1 MIAIDTS
8 LISNQ
13 WPLGLGVIGFLLTVI
28 TLMYSQNWH
37 KSLFNKLHIKHR
49 RASTSATP
57 PRSLSPSKK
66 VTDRSLNSTSKT
78 PSYYDA
84 LPPSRRFTLP
94 DVAKCIPPRF
104 GTILTSNNPS
114 AEHMAENKLPM
125 TQSYTLG
132 FETPKYTPMGF
143 STQEINAMGDF
154 PPYDILAGVPLPQP
168 YEGFNPEKAL
178 PRPYRPIRWQYHQT
192 MCNYKPEHYSKYTN
206 NVLAFQKMES
216 DWWLEIENTYC
227 SRIAERQG
235 LFKQYGKMVL
245 DYLPGSELVT
255 KELMEMCLQFYCA
268 RYPAYFSLSADKR
281 TFHNAL
287 LKTTTEIKSMHPLHV
302 LLNNVPEDFAI
313 VMRNDEDGMYYFRA
327 GVICSSLG
335 WNVATKIGL
344 KLDAIHK
351 PIPDYKEKMSFSM
364 DRFFTKMSA
373 DAPIQ
378 RGSWGLEIDSPLFMP
393 AGHPHEKLREIQK
406 EGLTIEEC
414 NLRVD
419 WQTLRRLPL
428 SGGVVFNFK
437 ALFTPV
443 TEFRDEPYIP
453 ALLCKILKEGKK
465 SMMEYK
471 GTWHVEHIVI
481 PTMAMWAKEQVEKGL
496 VVPQEGEE
504 TWKEETLAE
513 SPYFPGWEEKWHR
526 RQGF

>member
-1 MIAIDTS
+1 MITMDTTAIS
-8 LISNQ
+8 SQ
-13 WPLGLGVIGFLLTVI
+13 WAFVFGVMVFLLTGLAFSY
-28 TLMYSQNWH
+28 TQSWH
-37 KSLFNKLHIKHR
+37 KSLLSNFHIQHR

-66 VTDRSLNSTSKT
+66 TAEKSSNSTSNAPT
-78 PSYYDA
+78 YYDA
-84 LPPSRRFTLP
+84 FPPSRRSTLAQ
-94 DVAKCIPPRF
+94 VARKIPPRF
-104 GTILTSNNPS
+104 GIVLTSSNPS
-114 AEHMAENKLPM
+114 IEHMAKNKLSM

-143 STQEINAMGDF
+143 STQELNAMGDF
-154 PPYDILAGVPLPQP
+154 PPYDILTGVPLPQP
-168 YEGFNPEKAL
+168 YEGFNPKTAL
-178 PRPYRPIRWQYHQT
+178 PRPYRPMRWQYHQT
-192 MCNYKPEHYSKYTN
+192 MSLH
-206 NVLAFQKMES
+206 KMEP
-216 DWWLEIENTYC
+216 DWWLEVENTYC

-268 RYPAYFSLSADKR
+268 RYPAYFSLSPDKR

-313 VMRNDEDGMYYFRA
+313 VLRNDEDGMYYFRA
-327 GVICSSLG
+327 GIICSSLG
-335 WNVATKIGL
+335 WNVSTKIGL
-344 KLDAIHK
+344 KLEDIHR

-364 DRFFTKMSA
+364 DRFFTKMST

-378 RGSWGLEIDSPLFMP
+378 RGSWGLEIGAPLFMP

-428 SGGVVFNFK
+428 SGGIVFNFK

-443 TEFRDEPYIP
+443 VEFRDEPYIP
-453 ALLCKILKEGKK
+453 ALMCKILKEGKK
-465 SMMEYK
+465 NLMEYK
-471 GTWHVEHIVI
+471 GTWHVEHVVI
-481 PTMAMWAKEQVEKGL
+481 PEMEKWAKEQVEKGL

-504 TWKEETLAE
+504 TWKEETLSE
-513 SPYFPGWEEKWHR
+513 SPYFPGWEEKWHKQ
-526 RQGF
+526 QGF